1 MVDVEKLSDF
11 ELLEQ
16 LTKHGLKPGPILP
29 STRKVY
35 EKKLLQILN
44 VRPSKPTVKKAIG
57 DLEHFPENEEEE
69 YFSDSVLEPGSLEMT
84 SEKTQEEGKVCNT
97 VDVNILLIEVDAK
110 LTQPEIHGQDEMKG
124 NVSPKGK
131 MKHQFLH
138 NKTPESTFVGEYE
151 LIIYTPDPRSPF
163 GVRPSKKK
171 LIKEEVPPAQPEEP
185 KTEVVTPPPQME
197 TEVANEEVVEEPE
210 MLIPKI
216 EPDEGLPLAF
226 RAAVFGIFVF
236 VLLVYITMETNPEN
250 PFTKFLRKIG

>member
-11 ELLEQ
+11 ELLDQ

-44 VRPSKPTVKKAIG
+44 VRPSKPTVKKTTG
-57 DLEHFPENEEEE
+57 DLELFSENDEE

-84 SEKTQEEGKVCNT
+84 SEKAQEDGKVSNT
-97 VDVNILLIEVDAK
+97 IDVNILLIEVDTK
-110 LTQPEIHGQDEMKG
+110 LTEPEIHGQVEMKG
-124 NVSPKGK
+124 SNSPKGK
-131 MKHQFLH
+131 MRHRFLH
-138 NKTPESTFVGEYE
+138 NKVPESTFVGEYE

-163 GVRPSKKK
+163 GVRPFEKK
-171 LIKEEVPPAQPEEP
+171 LIKEEVPPAQPDEP

-197 TEVANEEVVEEPE
+197 TQVASEEVAEEPE

-250 PFTKFLRKIG
+250 PFTKFLKEIR

>member
-11 ELLEQ
+11 ELLDQ

-44 VRPSKPTVKKAIG
+44 VRPSKPTVKKTTG
-57 DLEHFPENEEEE
+57 DLELFSENDEE

-84 SEKTQEEGKVCNT
+84 SEKAQEDGKVSNT
-97 VDVNILLIEVDAK
+97 IDVNILLIEV
-110 LTQPEIHGQDEMKG
+110 
-124 NVSPKGK
+124 
-131 MKHQFLH
+131 
-138 NKTPESTFVGEYE
+138 PESTFVGEYE

-163 GVRPSKKK
+163 GVRPFEKK
-171 LIKEEVPPAQPEEP
+171 LIKEEVPPAQPDEP

-197 TEVANEEVVEEPE
+197 TQVASEEVAEEPE

-250 PFTKFLRKIG
+250 PFTKFLKEIR